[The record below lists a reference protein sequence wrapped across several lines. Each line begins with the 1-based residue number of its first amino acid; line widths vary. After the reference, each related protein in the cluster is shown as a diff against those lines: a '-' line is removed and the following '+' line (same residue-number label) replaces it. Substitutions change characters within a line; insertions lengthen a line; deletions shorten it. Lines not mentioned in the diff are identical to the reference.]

1 MYLKNFI
8 EDIENRKNEL
18 SESLLCNEL
27 ISCMKQIERA
37 LNLLCIK
44 VNVIKED
51 KLFGENKSPFYAM
64 CGMEVDLSEHDK
76 EKDNIIAKLKDE
88 LMLAKGKNELLDADN
103 ESLAEETECKDAE
116 IEKYKG
122 LLHER
127 TKIMYKYQREADELK
142 NRVQELEEL
151 KEELPIE
158 PIKVADLLIDK
169 FSEMDKQDIINSKAP
184 YVETVSVCEGEKAER
199 IYRLGEHSLRQIAK
213 HLLIYCGDGEE

>member
-103 ESLAEETECKDAE
+103 ESLAEEADRKNAE
-116 IEKYKG
+116 IAKYKSAF
-122 LLHER
+122 ESAK
-127 TKIMYKYQREADELK
+127 TEKDKAVCKYQNEIDQLK
-142 NRVQELEEL
+142 DRIRELEESQ
-151 KEELPIE
+151 EDLPVE
-158 PIKVADLLIDK
+158 PIKIAEYLMDRTFEIKNTFPALQGGKTSIVPVHDV
-169 FSEMDKQDIINSKAP
+169 SE
-184 YVETVSVCEGEKAER
+184 
-199 IYRLGEHSLRQIAK
+199 LRQVAE
-213 HLLIYCGDGEE
+213 HLLVYCNHAEVE